1 MMYQVIRRLRR
12 SLPKSLGCQRR
23 GDCIAHVGNLF
34 RIGRSKEREEQLKR
48 QQLKGKEGIW
58 GSLFAPCS
66 VHTSLIPFSN
76 LEPYVKSFRHLAR
89 KMKDGKEEFVG
100 RTGLSWSFSYLLLKF
115 QVLVPRVSTLVSLSF
130 LSQSSDVF
138 FFFVFTNSLL
148 SKMQL
153 LRRSSKCLM
162 RVVCRCSLAE
172 RDGAVVAEPN
182 RPLFQLSPAG
192 AAAGRAGRDD
202 GREAAAGGT
211 L

>member
-1 MMYQVIRRLRR
+1 MWRGAVEKAATER
-12 SLPKSLGCQRR
+12 QRR
-23 GDCIAHVGNLF
+23 DLGLF
-34 RIGRSKEREEQLKR
+34 VC
-48 QQLKGKEGIW
+48 
-58 GSLFAPCS
+58 SLLCAYLFDTFFKSGA
-66 VHTSLIPFSN
+66 
-76 LEPYVKSFRHLAR
+76 VKIFRHLAR
-89 KMKDGKEEFVG
+89 KMKDGKEELVG